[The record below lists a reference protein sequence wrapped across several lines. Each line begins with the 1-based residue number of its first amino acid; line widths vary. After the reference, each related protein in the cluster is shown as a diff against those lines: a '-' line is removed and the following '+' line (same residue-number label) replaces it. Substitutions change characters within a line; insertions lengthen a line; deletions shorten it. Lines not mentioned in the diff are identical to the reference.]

1 MLVWLPVRYLL
12 GAGRSRGTAIGIRN
26 LANRILGSS
35 ASSTNW
41 WLWRTPDYVSYST
54 SAALQIPAVAR
65 CIKLIS
71 GDAGRLPVI
80 VQQTEDGKNWE
91 NQPDSNIGS
100 LFNFGPNPELSGN
113 EWRSWVFRD
122 LAIYGNHLSLI
133 ERAGSGEVYSL
144 QPQSFGTWSVNWN
157 RDRGIL
163 SYNAAGVGNVAPA
176 DVLHIRL
183 DGESPFWG
191 VSPLEQ
197 HSTVLKTILAQ
208 YAAAERTFTSTL
220 GKVALKTDDQ
230 LSPEAVQRIQEKFAE
245 THGNASSWDSPIV
258 TGGGMEAKV
267 FQNELSRNEYVNSQN
282 FGVADVGRI
291 YGVPASMLYATD
303 QAGLTSSGSGQREV
317 YGYIETGLRPLLSRF
332 ASHVALKLLNPGQR
346 IVFDTRAL
354 SRGSYGEAVASL
366 RQAID
371 AGIISPAEARNALEM
386 PPAPP
391 EAGLDEFVIS
401 KNYTTQSSTDADDV
415 GVDTSMGVSDD

>member
-1 MLVWLPVRYLL
+1 MCPEAFS
-12 GAGRSRGTAIGIRN
+12 GDQAISIRGI
-26 LANRILGSS
+26 ANRILGTTSGSS
-35 ASSTNW
+35 NW
-41 WLWRTPDYVSYST
+41 WLWRTPDFVSYST
-54 SAALQIPAVAR
+54 ANALQIPAVAR

-71 GDAGRLPVI
+71 GDAGRLPII
-80 VQQTEDGKNWE
+80 VQTKQGASWEDDE
-91 NQPDSNIGS
+91 SSPLLDI
-100 LFNFGPNPELSGN
+100 FNRAPNPDLSGN

-122 LAIYGNHLSLI
+122 LAVSGNHLSLI
-133 ERAGSGEVYSL
+133 TRTGAGAVDSI
-144 QPQSFGTWSVNWN
+144 QPQAFGSWSVNWN
-157 RDRGIL
+157 PDRSALG
-163 SYNAAGVGNVAPA
+163 YNVAGIGAISPSE
-176 DVLHIRL
+176 VLHVRL
-183 DGESPFWG
+183 DGETPFWG

-245 THGNASSWDSPIV
+245 THGNAKGWESPIV

-267 FQNELSRNEYVNSQN
+267 FQNELSRNEYVSSQN

-291 YGVPASMLYATD
+291 YGVPASMLYASD
-303 QAGLTSSGSGQREV
+303 QSGLAQGQGQREV

-332 ASHVALKLLNPGQR
+332 AAHVALKMLAPDQR

-386 PPAPP
+386 SPAPSGS
-391 EAGLDEFVIS
+391 GLEEFVIS
-401 KNYTTQSSTDADDV
+401 KNYTQQSAVDADDS
-415 GVDTSMGVSDD
+415 GLDTSMGVSDD